1 MKSTTYELA
10 STLQR
15 VPRNM
20 KTTQA
25 KKNKK
30 KKPNTKTTECVTCG
44 YQHNPKLTCLQAWL
58 ASSSPNW
65 KPPSKKELAEAQDSS
80 G

>member
-1 MKSTTYELA
+1 MKST
-10 STLQR
+10 QG
-15 VPRNM
+15 
-20 KTTQA
+20 

-30 KKPNTKTTECVTCG
+30 KKAKNKVTVCVTCG
-44 YQHNPKLTCLQAWL
+44 HEHNPKLTCLQGWL

-65 KPPSKKELAEAQDSS
+65 KPPTKKELAEEADST